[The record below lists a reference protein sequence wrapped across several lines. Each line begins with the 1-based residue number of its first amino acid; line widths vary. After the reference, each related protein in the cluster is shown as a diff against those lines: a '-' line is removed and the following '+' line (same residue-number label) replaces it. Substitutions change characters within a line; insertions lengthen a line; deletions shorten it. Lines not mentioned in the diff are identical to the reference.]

1 MISDLPNLVKIQNIE
16 ATMEAATIF
25 LIRRME
31 QQVGLVKNKSDF
43 YSGGQ
48 IYDLFSKG
56 RLQKEG
62 FLSPPL
68 PT

>member
-16 ATMEAATIF
+16 AMMEAATIF

-31 QQVGLVKNKSDF
+31 QQVGLVKNKLDL
-43 YSGGQ
+43 Q
-48 IYDLFSKG
+48 WRADLFIKG
-56 RLQKEG
+56 RLQKGE
-62 FLSPPL
+62 FLSLPP

>member
-31 QQVGLVKNKSDF
+31 QQA
-43 YSGGQ
+43 Q
-48 IYDLFSKG
+48 FS
-56 RLQKEG
+56 QE
-62 FLSPPL
+62 
-68 PT
+68 